1 MEISKRTI
9 IPLMLLGDGQAG
21 KTELVLS
28 FLRKQDDSFL
38 TTIGKEFYVYETELH
53 GHKLKYK
60 IWDTAGQER
69 FKSMSVNIIKNVEG
83 IIMVYSITSRASF
96 NNLYGWLE
104 QLNNI
109 DDLSK
114 KQVIIIGNKLELEE
128 YREVSY
134 EEGEKFAKENGFHF
148 YETSSKTRRNVDE
161 AFYDIFEQLYKKFE
175 DEIIGKKFTK
185 NKILIK
191 KSNTKSKKKCA

>member
-38 TTIGKEFYVYETELH
+38 TTIGKESYMYETELH
-53 GHKLKYK
+53 GYKLKYK

-69 FKSMSVNIIKNVEG
+69 FKSMSVNIINNVEG
-83 IIMVYSITSRASF
+83 IIMVYSITKRESF
-96 NNLYGWLE
+96 NSLYGWLE
-104 QLNNI
+104 QLNNV
-109 DDLSK
+109 DDISK
-114 KQVIIIGNKLELEE
+114 KPILIIGNKLELEE

-185 NKILIK
+185 NKIEIK
-191 KSNTKSKKKCA
+191 NSNTKSKKKCA